1 MPATA
6 NRPIPQPASSEPVMP
21 KEFSMLR
28 RLALA
33 TAITFGAV
41 VAAPAFAQDPAST
54 SAAASQQAPEQIVQS
69 IADQLGTAIEGHR
82 DELKHNQEKL
92 ISIIDEVFLPHFDID
107 YASILVLGQHAREA
121 TPAQRERFAKAF
133 YNSITHRY
141 AEGLLDYTRGRVKV
155 LPFNGDLNDK
165 RTVVRTQVV
174 LDDGKLV
181 SIDYAFRKS
190 RSGDWK
196 AYDVIIEGISYVTNY
211 RNQVDAE
218 IRKSSID
225 QLINNLETQG
235 EKALETMDKDNKG
248 SQ

>member
-1 MPATA
+1 M
-6 NRPIPQPASSEPVMP
+6 S

-28 RLALA
+28 RLALV
-33 TAITFGAV
+33 TAIAMGTL
-41 VAAPAFAQDPAST
+41 VASPSFAQDPAP
-54 SAAASQQAPEQIVQS
+54 AAASATQTPEQIIQS
-69 IADQLGTAIEGHR
+69 IADQLATAIDGHR
-82 DELKHNQEKL
+82 DELKQNQDKL
-92 ISIIDEVFLPHFDID
+92 ISIIDEVLLPHFDID

-155 LPFNGDLNDK
+155 LPFSGDLNDK

-174 LDDGKLV
+174 MDDGKLV

-218 IRKSSID
+218 IRKNGID
-225 QLINNLETQG
+225 GLITNLETKGGQ
-235 EKALETMDKDNKG
+235 ALDSMAKDAKG
-248 SQ
+248 GQ

>member
-1 MPATA
+1 
-6 NRPIPQPASSEPVMP
+6 
-21 KEFSMLR
+21 MLR
-28 RLALA
+28 SLTLAAALVFA
-33 TAITFGAV
+33 AV
-41 VAAPAFAQDPAST
+41 VAAPAFAQD
-54 SAAASQQAPEQIVQS
+54 SAASAQAANEQTPVQIVQG
-69 IADQLGTAIEGHR
+69 IADQLATAIEGHR
-82 DELKHNQEKL
+82 SELKHNKDKL

-121 TPAQRERFAKAF
+121 TPEQRERFAKAF

-141 AEGLLDYTRGRVKV
+141 AEGLLNYTRGRVKV
-155 LPFNGDLNDK
+155 LPFKGNLNDK
-165 RTVVRTQVV
+165 RSVVRTQVV

-218 IRKSSID
+218 IRKVGID
-225 QLINNLETQG
+225 QLIKNLETQG
-235 EKALETMDKDNKG
+235 EKALESMDKDDKG
-248 SQ
+248 AK

>member
-1 MPATA
+1 
-6 NRPIPQPASSEPVMP
+6 
-21 KEFSMLR
+21 MLR
-28 RLALA
+28 RFALA
-33 TAITFGAV
+33 TALALAAV
-41 VAAPAFAQDPAST
+41 VAAPAFAQD
-54 SAAASQQAPEQIVQS
+54 SAAAAPAANQQTPVQIVQG

-82 DELKHNQEKL
+82 AELKQNKEKL
-92 ISIIDEVFLPHFDID
+92 INIIDEVFLPHFDID
-107 YASILVLGQHAREA
+107 YASILVLGRHAREA
-121 TPAQRERFAKAF
+121 SPDQRERFAKAF

-141 AEGLLDYTRGRVKV
+141 AEGLLNYSRGRVKV

-218 IRKSSID
+218 IQKVGID
-225 QLINNLETQG
+225 QLIKNLETQG
-235 EKALETMDKDNKG
+235 EKALETMDRDGKG
-248 SQ
+248 AK

>member
-1 MPATA
+1 
-6 NRPIPQPASSEPVMP
+6 
-21 KEFSMLR
+21 MLR
-28 RLALA
+28 RLALV
-33 TAITFGAV
+33 TAIAFVSVIG
-41 VAAPAFAQDPAST
+41 APAFAQDPVVANT
-54 SAAASQQAPEQIVQS
+54 PTAAAQQSPEQIVQG
-69 IADQLGTAIEGHR
+69 IADQLATAIDGHR

-92 ISIIDEVFLPHFDID
+92 IGIIDKVFLPHFDID

-121 TPAQRERFAKAF
+121 TPDQRERFAKAF

-141 AEGLLDYTRGRVKV
+141 AQGLLNYTRGRVKV
-155 LPFNGDLNDK
+155 LPFNGSLNDK
-165 RTVVRTQVV
+165 RSVVRTQVV

-218 IRKSSID
+218 IRKVGIE
-225 QLINNLETQG
+225 QLIKNLETQG
-235 EKALETMDKDNKG
+235 ENALDTMAKDSKG
-248 SQ
+248 AK